1 MDRGTGE
8 ASGCSAW
15 HHAPQRRR
23 RPERA
28 KPQAFSPPRAVILN
42 NSPKGA
48 SFQRHRTQL
57 GCEKT
62 SFGRGGYGRSSS
74 GGSGGGFRSFKPKP
88 VEVGKEYDVTISEIS
103 RRGDGIAKI
112 DGFVIFVAGAKQGW
126 QGKVKVTQVANRFAT
141 GAVVGGSEGMS
152 GAEGQASTSA
162 SEEQGE

>member
-1 MDRGTGE
+1 MTE
-8 ASGCSAW
+8 
-15 HHAPQRRR
+15 PNLV
-23 RPERA
+23 
-28 KPQAFSPPRAVILN
+28 KLN
-42 NSPKGA
+42 NSNQRA
-48 SFQRHRTQL
+48 FFQRHREQL

-74 GGSGGGFRSFKPKP
+74 GGSGGFRSFKPKP

-141 GAVVGGSEGMS
+141 GTVVGGSEGMS
-152 GAEGQASTSA
+152 GEGQASN
-162 SEEQGE
+162 SEEQGM